1 MVTGAVIWF
10 LWTAF
15 FHAAEAK
22 PLGICQAI
30 FGKVTLLGSQCTAA
44 DPPVIALPILLG
56 VMFLMQWQSV
66 RQQHHYLPQNFLVK
80 GFFPSDQEKLFLS
93 SETSDNHGARA
104 EQMHHLP
111 GGIATRNQK
120 GDHGSSGTGTRLVA

>member
-30 FGKVTLLGSQCTAA
+30 FGKVTLVV
-44 DPPVIALPILLG
+44 PPWTSVDSIVIALPLSLALMI
-56 VMFLMQWQSV
+56 LMQWQSGK
-66 RQQHHYLPQNFLVK
+66 QQ
-80 GFFPSDQEKLFLS
+80 PSK
-93 SETSDNHGARA
+93 T
-104 EQMHHLP
+104 
-111 GGIATRNQK
+111 ATA
-120 GDHGSSGTGTRLVA
+120 TE

>member
-30 FGKVTLLGSQCTAA
+30 FGKVTLIGSPWTAV
-44 DPPVIALPILLG
+44 DPIVIALPVSLV
-56 VMFLMQWQSV
+56 VMILMQWQSGK
-66 RQQHHYLPQNFLVK
+66 QHTAP
-80 GFFPSDQEKLFLS
+80 
-93 SETSDNHGARA
+93 
-104 EQMHHLP
+104 
-111 GGIATRNQK
+111 
-120 GDHGSSGTGTRLVA
+120 VAA